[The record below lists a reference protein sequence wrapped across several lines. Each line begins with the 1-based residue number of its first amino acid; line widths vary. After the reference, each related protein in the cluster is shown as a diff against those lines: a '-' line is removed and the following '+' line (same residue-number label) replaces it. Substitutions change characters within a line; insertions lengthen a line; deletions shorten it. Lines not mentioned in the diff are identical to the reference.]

1 VTRRGRGFWAAAV
14 ALALLLAGVVSWYA
28 STSPDGLER
37 VAEDHGFVDR
47 AEDHLLD
54 DSPLAGYGVEGVDDE
69 RLSGGLAGVAGV
81 LVTLAVGAVVFR
93 LVRRRGRGATGAP

>member
-1 VTRRGRGFWAAAV
+1 VTRRGRGFWVAAV

-28 STSPDGLER
+28 SSSPDGLER

-47 AEDHLLD
+47 ADHLLD
-54 DSPLAGYGVEGVDDE
+54 DGPLAGYGVEGVEDE

-81 LVTLAVGAVVFR
+81 LVTLAAGAVVFR
-93 LVRRRGRGATGAP
+93 LVRRRGGGAAQGP